1 MDEQTLKKIVRE
13 AVDEAIEPI
22 KVDVKEL
29 KGDMTTLKGSV
40 LNIEQTMTSYADSY
54 KLNKHNIERL
64 DTRLSNVEGEL
75 NIEPEE
81 ELKVPHLS
89 T

>member
-1 MDEQTLKKIVRE
+1 
-13 AVDEAIEPI
+13 
-22 KVDVKEL
+22 
-29 KGDMTTLKGSV
+29 
-40 LNIEQTMTSYADSY
+40 MTSYADSY

>member
-40 LNIEQTMTSYADSY
+40 LNIE
-54 KLNKHNIERL
+54 
-64 DTRLSNVEGEL
+64 
-75 NIEPEE
+75 
-81 ELKVPHLS
+81 
-89 T
+89 

>member
-1 MDEQTLKKIVRE
+1 MRGDIKGIQGDIKEIKKVQAEHTDLFENRVIPSITE
-13 AVDEAIEPI
+13 TEITI
-22 KVDVKEL
+22 K
-29 KGDMTTLKGSV
+29 
-40 LNIEQTMTSYADSY
+40 SYADSY

-64 DTRLSNVEGEL
+64 ATKLSTVEENL

-89 T
+89 N